1 MQQASGRGRQWN
13 PGVPYNILV
22 REQDLDRA
30 RTTLDLRRRALRQI
44 GVNRATTVQ
53 PSDLAARSEPKRSR
67 CDANSR
73 VEQGRGAGCRRAMNL
88 EADRSEGSSLLF

>member
-53 PSDLAARSEPKRSR
+53 PRTSPPGASRSDPGAMPIAES
-67 CDANSR
+67 SR
-73 VEQGRGAGCRRAMNL
+73 VVEPDVVAL
-88 EADRSEGSSLLF
+88 